1 MVASLPHLFHE
12 FMLLQTLLGGFVQGC
27 IYSLIALGF
36 VLIYRATRQIN
47 FAQGDLLMLGAY
59 LGMQLQ
65 LWGVSW
71 SVALLLSLLLLF
83 LYGSLLQLGIL
94 SSLPRESRISVI
106 LMTLGLGFVL
116 RSLATMIWG
125 PAPLFF
131 PSPYEQ
137 QLFTWQALV
146 ISGAQLGVL
155 IGSLI
160 AWLAVWCLLYRS
172 RIGLGLRA
180 LAQDYWMAQASGVS
194 CKRMEALVWGLS
206 ATLAALGGILLAP
219 LSLVHSELGWL
230 SIKAFAAAVL
240 FGFGN
245 VTGAVFGGLLL
256 GITEQLSAAW
266 FPDIS
271 RDLVSYL
278 ILLFWLWLRGS
289 NRIGSAAIVFSGKS

>member
-1 MVASLPHLFHE
+1 
-12 FMLLQTLLGGFVQGC
+12 MLLQTLLGGLVQGC

-65 LWGVSW
+65 LWGVPW
-71 SVALLLSLLLLF
+71 SGALLLSLLLLF
-83 LYGSLLQLGIL
+83 LCGSLLQLGLL
-94 SSLPRESRISVI
+94 STLPRENPISVI
-106 LMTLGLGFVL
+106 LLTLGLGFVL
-116 RSLATMIWG
+116 RSLATMLWG
-125 PAPLFF
+125 PAPLSF
-131 PSPYEQ
+131 PNPYEQ
-137 QLFTWQALV
+137 QLFTWQVLV
-146 ISGAQLGVL
+146 LSGAQLSVL
-155 IGSLI
+155 MGSMI
-160 AWLAVWCLLYRS
+160 AWFVIWWLLYRS
-172 RIGLGLRA
+172 KVGLGLRA

-194 CKRMEALVWGLS
+194 RKRMEALVWGLS

-219 LSLVHSELGWL
+219 LSLVHPELGWL

-245 VTGAVFGGLLL
+245 VAGAVFGGLLL

-266 FPDIS
+266 FPYVS

-278 ILLFWLWLRGS
+278 ILLLWLWFRGS
-289 NRIGSAAIVFSGKS
+289 NSIGSAAIVFSVKS

>member
-1 MVASLPHLFHE
+1 MI
-12 FMLLQTLLGGFVQGC
+12 LQTLLGGLVQGC

-59 LGMQLQ
+59 LGMELQ
-65 LWGVSW
+65 LWGVPW
-71 SVALLLSLLLLF
+71 SGALLLSLLLLF
-83 LYGSLLQLGIL
+83 LCGSLLQLGLL
-94 SSLPRESRISVI
+94 SPLPRGNPISVI
-106 LMTLGLGFVL
+106 LLTLGLGFVL

-125 PAPLFF
+125 PAPLSF
-131 PSPYEQ
+131 PNPYAQ
-137 QLFTWQALV
+137 QLFAGQVLV
-146 ISGAQLGVL
+146 ISGGQLGVL
-155 IGSLI
+155 MGSLI
-160 AWLAVWCLLYRS
+160 AWLVLWTLLYRS

-180 LAQDYWMAQASGVS
+180 LAQDHWIAQASGVS
-194 CKRMEALVWGLS
+194 RKQMEALVWGLS

-219 LSLVHSELGWL
+219 LSLVHPELGWL

-266 FPDIS
+266 LPDVS

-289 NRIGSAAIVFSGKS
+289 NRIGSAMFVLPGKS

>member
-1 MVASLPHLFHE
+1 
-12 FMLLQTLLGGFVQGC
+12 MLLQTLLGGFVQGC

-65 LWGVSW
+65 VWGVSW

-83 LYGSLLQLGIL
+83 LCGSLLQLGIL
-94 SSLPRESRISVI
+94 SPLPRESRISVI
-106 LMTLGLGFVL
+106 LLTLGLGFVL

-137 QLFTWQALV
+137 LLFTWQALV

-194 CKRMEALVWGLS
+194 CKSMEALVWGLS
-206 ATLAALGGILLAP
+206 ATLAALGGILLAQ
-219 LSLVHSELGWL
+219 LSLVHPELGWL

-245 VTGAVFGGLLL
+245 VSGAVFGGLLL

-289 NRIGSAAIVFSGKS
+289 NRIGSAAIMLSGKS

>member
-1 MVASLPHLFHE
+1 
-12 FMLLQTLLGGFVQGC
+12 MLLQTLLGGFVQGC

-71 SVALLLSLLLLF
+71 PVALLLSLLLLF
-83 LYGSLLQLGIL
+83 LCGSLLQLGIL

-106 LMTLGLGFVL
+106 LLTLGLGFVL

-137 QLFTWQALV
+137 LLFTWQALV

-219 LSLVHSELGWL
+219 LSLVHPELGWL

-289 NRIGSAAIVFSGKS
+289 NRIGSAAIMFSGKS

>member
-1 MVASLPHLFHE
+1 
-12 FMLLQTLLGGFVQGC
+12 MLLQTLLGGLVQGC

-59 LGMQLQ
+59 LGMELQ
-65 LWGVSW
+65 LWGVPW
-71 SVALLLSLLLLF
+71 SGALLLSLLLLF
-83 LYGSLLQLGIL
+83 LCGSLLQLGLL
-94 SSLPRESRISVI
+94 SPLPRGNPISVI
-106 LMTLGLGFVL
+106 LLTLGLGFVL

-125 PAPLFF
+125 PAPLSF
-131 PSPYEQ
+131 PNPYAQ
-137 QLFTWQALV
+137 QLFAGQVLV
-146 ISGAQLGVL
+146 ISGGQLGVL
-155 IGSLI
+155 MGSLI
-160 AWLAVWCLLYRS
+160 AWLALWALLYRS

-180 LAQDYWMAQASGVS
+180 LAQDHWIAQASGVS
-194 CKRMEALVWGLS
+194 RKQMEALVWGLS

-219 LSLVHSELGWL
+219 LSLVHPELGWL

-266 FPDIS
+266 LPDVS

-289 NRIGSAAIVFSGKS
+289 NRIGSATFVLPGKS

>member
-1 MVASLPHLFHE
+1 
-12 FMLLQTLLGGFVQGC
+12 MLLQTLLGGFVQGC

-71 SVALLLSLLLLF
+71 SVALLLGLLLLF
-83 LYGSLLQLGIL
+83 LCGSLLQLGIL
-94 SSLPRESRISVI
+94 SSLPRESRISLI
-106 LMTLGLGFVL
+106 LLTLGLGFVL

-137 QLFTWQALV
+137 LLFTWQALV

-289 NRIGSAAIVFSGKS
+289 NRIGSAAIASSGKS

>member
-1 MVASLPHLFHE
+1 
-12 FMLLQTLLGGFVQGC
+12 MLLQTLLGGLVQGC

-65 LWGVSW
+65 LWGVPW
-71 SVALLLSLLLLF
+71 SGALLLSLLLLF
-83 LYGSLLQLGIL
+83 LCGSLLQLGLL
-94 SSLPRESRISVI
+94 STLPRENPISVI
-106 LMTLGLGFVL
+106 LLTLGLGFVL
-116 RSLATMIWG
+116 RSLATMLWG
-125 PAPLFF
+125 PAPLSF
-131 PSPYEQ
+131 PNPYEQ
-137 QLFTWQALV
+137 QLFTWQVLV
-146 ISGAQLGVL
+146 LSGAQLSVL
-155 IGSLI
+155 MGSLI
-160 AWLAVWCLLYRS
+160 AWLAIWWLLYRS
-172 RIGLGLRA
+172 RIGLGIRA

-194 CKRMEALVWGLS
+194 RKRMEALVWGLS

-219 LSLVHSELGWL
+219 LSLVHPELGWL

-245 VTGAVFGGLLL
+245 VAGAVFGGLLL

-266 FPDIS
+266 FPDVS

-278 ILLFWLWLRGS
+278 ILLLWLWFRGS

>member
-1 MVASLPHLFHE
+1 
-12 FMLLQTLLGGFVQGC
+12 MLLQTLLGGFVQGC

-59 LGMQLQ
+59 FGMQLQ

-71 SVALLLSLLLLF
+71 SIALLLSLLLLF
-83 LYGSLLQLGIL
+83 LCSSLLQLGIL

-137 QLFTWQALV
+137 LLFTWQALV

-219 LSLVHSELGWL
+219 LSLVHPELGWL

-289 NRIGSAAIVFSGKS
+289 NRIGSAAIMFSGKS

>member
-1 MVASLPHLFHE
+1 MASLPHLFHE

-71 SVALLLSLLLLF
+71 SVALLLGLLLLF
-83 LYGSLLQLGIL
+83 LCGSLLQLGIL

-106 LMTLGLGFVL
+106 LLTLGLGFVL

-137 QLFTWQALV
+137 LLFTWQALV

-160 AWLAVWCLLYRS
+160 AWLAIWWLLYRS

-219 LSLVHSELGWL
+219 LSLVHPELGWL

-289 NRIGSAAIVFSGKS
+289 NRIGSAAIASSGKS

>member
-1 MVASLPHLFHE
+1 
-12 FMLLQTLLGGFVQGC
+12 MLLQTLLGGFVQGC

-65 LWGVSW
+65 VWGVSW
-71 SVALLLSLLLLF
+71 PVALLLSLLLLF
-83 LYGSLLQLGIL
+83 LCGSLLQLGIL
-94 SSLPRESRISVI
+94 SPLPRESRISVI
-106 LMTLGLGFVL
+106 LLTLGLGFVL

-137 QLFTWQALV
+137 LLFTWQALV

-194 CKRMEALVWGLS
+194 CKSMEALVWGLS

-219 LSLVHSELGWL
+219 LSLVHPELGWL

-256 GITEQLSAAW
+256 GITEQLSATW

-289 NRIGSAAIVFSGKS
+289 NRIGSAAIMFSGKS

>member
-1 MVASLPHLFHE
+1 
-12 FMLLQTLLGGFVQGC
+12 MLLQTLLGGFVQGC

-65 LWGVSW
+65 VWGVSW

-83 LYGSLLQLGIL
+83 LCGSLLQLGIL
-94 SSLPRESRISVI
+94 SPLPRESRISVI
-106 LMTLGLGFVL
+106 LLTLGLGFVL

-137 QLFTWQALV
+137 LLFTWQELV

-160 AWLAVWCLLYRS
+160 AWLAVWCLLYRI

-219 LSLVHSELGWL
+219 LSLVHPELGWL

-278 ILLFWLWLRGS
+278 VLLFWLWLRGS
-289 NRIGSAAIVFSGKS
+289 NRIGSAAIMFSGKS

>member
-1 MVASLPHLFHE
+1 MI
-12 FMLLQTLLGGFVQGC
+12 LQTLLGGLVQGC

-36 VLIYRATRQIN
+36 VLIHRATRQIN

-59 LGMQLQ
+59 LGMELQ

-71 SVALLLSLLLLF
+71 SGALLLSLLLLF
-83 LYGSLLQLGIL
+83 LCGSLLQLGLL
-94 SSLPRESRISVI
+94 SPLPRGNPISVI
-106 LMTLGLGFVL
+106 LLTLGLGFVL

-125 PAPLFF
+125 PAPLSF
-131 PSPYEQ
+131 PNPYAQ
-137 QLFTWQALV
+137 QLFAGQVLV
-146 ISGAQLGVL
+146 ISGGQLGVL
-155 IGSLI
+155 MGSLI
-160 AWLAVWCLLYRS
+160 AWLALWVLLYRS

-180 LAQDYWMAQASGVS
+180 LAQDHWIAQASGVS
-194 CKRMEALVWGLS
+194 RKQMEALVWGLS

-219 LSLVHSELGWL
+219 LSLVHPELGWL

-266 FPDIS
+266 LPDVS

-278 ILLFWLWLRGS
+278 ILLFWMWLRGS
-289 NRIGSAAIVFSGKS
+289 NRIGLATFVLPGKS

>member
-1 MVASLPHLFHE
+1 
-12 FMLLQTLLGGFVQGC
+12 MLLQTLLGGFVQGC

-71 SVALLLSLLLLF
+71 PVALLLSLLLLF
-83 LYGSLLQLGIL
+83 LCGSLLQLEIL

-106 LMTLGLGFVL
+106 LLTLGLGFVL

-137 QLFTWQALV
+137 LLFTWQALV

-194 CKRMEALVWGLS
+194 CKSMEALVWGLS

-219 LSLVHSELGWL
+219 LSLVHPELGWL

-289 NRIGSAAIVFSGKS
+289 NRIGSAAIMFSGKS

>member
-1 MVASLPHLFHE
+1 
-12 FMLLQTLLGGFVQGC
+12 MLLQTLLGGFVQGC

-71 SVALLLSLLLLF
+71 PVALLLSLLLLF
-83 LYGSLLQLGIL
+83 LCGSLLQLGIL

-106 LMTLGLGFVL
+106 LLTLGLGFVL

-137 QLFTWQALV
+137 LLFTWQALV

-180 LAQDYWMAQASGVS
+180 LAQDYWMSQASGVS

-289 NRIGSAAIVFSGKS
+289 NRIGSAAIAFSGKS

>member
-1 MVASLPHLFHE
+1 
-12 FMLLQTLLGGFVQGC
+12 MLLQTLLGGFVQGC

-71 SVALLLSLLLLF
+71 PVALLLSLLLLF
-83 LYGSLLQLGIL
+83 LCGSLLQLGIL
-94 SSLPRESRISVI
+94 SSLPRESRTSVI
-106 LMTLGLGFVL
+106 LLTLGLGFVL

-137 QLFTWQALV
+137 LLFTWRALV

-180 LAQDYWMAQASGVS
+180 LAQDYWMSQASGVS

-245 VTGAVFGGLLL
+245 VTGAFFGGLLL

-266 FPDIS
+266 LPDIS

-278 ILLFWLWLRGS
+278 ILLFWLWLRGF
-289 NRIGSAAIVFSGKS
+289 NRIGSAAIMFSGKS

>member
-1 MVASLPHLFHE
+1 
-12 FMLLQTLLGGFVQGC
+12 MLLQTLLGGFVQGC

-71 SVALLLSLLLLF
+71 PVALLLSLLLLF
-83 LYGSLLQLGIL
+83 LCGSLLQLGIL
-94 SSLPRESRISVI
+94 SPLPRESRISVI
-106 LMTLGLGFVL
+106 LLTLGLGFVL

-137 QLFTWQALV
+137 LLFTWQALV

-219 LSLVHSELGWL
+219 LSLVHPELGWL

>member
-1 MVASLPHLFHE
+1 
-12 FMLLQTLLGGFVQGC
+12 MLLQTLLGGFVQGC

-65 LWGVSW
+65 LWGFSW

-83 LYGSLLQLGIL
+83 LCGSLLQLGIL
-94 SSLPRESRISVI
+94 SPLPRESRISVI
-106 LMTLGLGFVL
+106 LLTLGLGFVL

-137 QLFTWQALV
+137 LLFTWQALV

-194 CKRMEALVWGLS
+194 CKSMEALVWGLS

-219 LSLVHSELGWL
+219 LSLVHPELGWL

>member
-1 MVASLPHLFHE
+1 MI
-12 FMLLQTLLGGFVQGC
+12 LQTLLGGLVQGC

-36 VLIYRATRQIN
+36 VLIHRATRQIN

-59 LGMQLQ
+59 LGMELQ
-65 LWGVSW
+65 LWGVPW
-71 SVALLLSLLLLF
+71 SGALLLSLMLLF
-83 LYGSLLQLGIL
+83 LCGSLLQLGLL
-94 SSLPRESRISVI
+94 SPLPRGNPISVI
-106 LMTLGLGFVL
+106 LLTLGLGFVL

-125 PAPLFF
+125 PAPLSF
-131 PSPYEQ
+131 PNPYAQ
-137 QLFTWQALV
+137 QLFAGQVLV
-146 ISGAQLGVL
+146 ISGGQLGVL
-155 IGSLI
+155 MGSLI
-160 AWLAVWCLLYRS
+160 AWLALWALLYRS

-180 LAQDYWMAQASGVS
+180 LAQDHWIAQASGVS
-194 CKRMEALVWGLS
+194 RKQMEALVWGLS

-219 LSLVHSELGWL
+219 LSLVHPELGWL

-266 FPDIS
+266 LPDVS

-289 NRIGSAAIVFSGKS
+289 NRIGSATFVLPGKS

>member
-1 MVASLPHLFHE
+1 
-12 FMLLQTLLGGFVQGC
+12 MLLQTLLGGFVQGC

-83 LYGSLLQLGIL
+83 LCGSLLQLGIL

-116 RSLATMIWG
+116 RSLAIMIWG

-137 QLFTWQALV
+137 LLFTWQALV

-160 AWLAVWCLLYRS
+160 AWLAVWWLLYRS
-172 RIGLGLRA
+172 RIGLGFRA

-219 LSLVHSELGWL
+219 LSLVHPELGWL

>member
-1 MVASLPHLFHE
+1 
-12 FMLLQTLLGGFVQGC
+12 MLLQTLLGGFVQGC

-71 SVALLLSLLLLF
+71 SVALLLSLILLF
-83 LYGSLLQLGIL
+83 LCGSLLQVGIL
-94 SSLPRESRISVI
+94 SSLPRESRILVI
-106 LMTLGLGFVL
+106 LLTLGLGFVL

-155 IGSLI
+155 IGSMI
-160 AWLAVWCLLYRS
+160 AWLATWWLLYRS

-219 LSLVHSELGWL
+219 LSLVHPESGWL

-289 NRIGSAAIVFSGKS
+289 NRIGSAAIAFSGKS

>member
-1 MVASLPHLFHE
+1 
-12 FMLLQTLLGGFVQGC
+12 MLLQTLLGGFVQGC

-36 VLIYRATRQIN
+36 ILIYRATRQIN

-59 LGMQLQ
+59 LGMELQ
-65 LWGVSW
+65 LWGIPW
-71 SVALLLSLLLLF
+71 SGALLLSLLLLF
-83 LYGSLLQLGIL
+83 LCGSLLQLGLL
-94 SSLPRESRISVI
+94 SPLPRENPISVI
-106 LMTLGLGFVL
+106 LLTLGLGFVL

-125 PAPLFF
+125 PAPLSF
-131 PSPYEQ
+131 PNPYAQ
-137 QLFTWQALV
+137 QLFVWQVLV

-155 IGSLI
+155 MGSLI
-160 AWLAVWCLLYRS
+160 AWLALWELLYRS

-180 LAQDYWMAQASGVS
+180 LAQDHWIAQASGVS
-194 CKRMEALVWGLS
+194 RKQMEALVWGLS

-219 LSLVHSELGWL
+219 LSLVHPELGWL

-266 FPDIS
+266 LPDVS

-289 NRIGSAAIVFSGKS
+289 NRIGSGTFVLPGKS

>member
-1 MVASLPHLFHE
+1 MPHLFHE

-65 LWGVSW
+65 VWGVSW
-71 SVALLLSLLLLF
+71 PVALLLSLLLLF
-83 LYGSLLQLGIL
+83 LCGSLLQLGIL
-94 SSLPRESRISVI
+94 SPLPRESRISVI
-106 LMTLGLGFVL
+106 LLTLGLGFVL

-137 QLFTWQALV
+137 LLFTWQALV

-194 CKRMEALVWGLS
+194 CKSMEALVWGLS

-219 LSLVHSELGWL
+219 LSLVHPELGWL

-245 VTGAVFGGLLL
+245 VSGAVFGGLLL

-289 NRIGSAAIVFSGKS
+289 NRIGSAAIMFSGKS

>member
-1 MVASLPHLFHE
+1 MI
-12 FMLLQTLLGGFVQGC
+12 LQTLLGGLVQGC

-59 LGMQLQ
+59 LGMELQ
-65 LWGVSW
+65 LWGVPW
-71 SVALLLSLLLLF
+71 SGALLLSLLLLF
-83 LYGSLLQLGIL
+83 LCGSLLQLGLL
-94 SSLPRESRISVI
+94 SSLPRENPISVI
-106 LMTLGLGFVL
+106 LLTLGLGFVL

-125 PAPLFF
+125 PAPLSF
-131 PSPYEQ
+131 PNPYAQ
-137 QLFTWQALV
+137 QLFVWQVLV

-155 IGSLI
+155 MGSLI
-160 AWLAVWCLLYRS
+160 AWLALWELLYRS

-180 LAQDYWMAQASGVS
+180 LAQDHWIAQASGVS
-194 CKRMEALVWGLS
+194 RKQMEALVWGLS

-219 LSLVHSELGWL
+219 LALVHPELGWL

-266 FPDIS
+266 LPDVS

-289 NRIGSAAIVFSGKS
+289 NRIGSAMFVLPGKS

>member
-1 MVASLPHLFHE
+1 
-12 FMLLQTLLGGFVQGC
+12 MLLQTLLGGFVQGC

-65 LWGVSW
+65 VWGVSW

-83 LYGSLLQLGIL
+83 LCGSLLQLGIL
-94 SSLPRESRISVI
+94 YPLPRESRISVI
-106 LMTLGLGFVL
+106 LLTLGLGFVL

-137 QLFTWQALV
+137 LLFTWQALV

-194 CKRMEALVWGLS
+194 CKSMEALVWGLS

-219 LSLVHSELGWL
+219 LSLVHPELGWL

-289 NRIGSAAIVFSGKS
+289 NRIGSAAIMFSGKS

>member
-1 MVASLPHLFHE
+1 
-12 FMLLQTLLGGFVQGC
+12 MLLQTLLGGFVQGC

-65 LWGVSW
+65 LWGFSW
-71 SVALLLSLLLLF
+71 SVALLLGLLLLF
-83 LYGSLLQLGIL
+83 LCGSLLKLGIL

-106 LMTLGLGFVL
+106 LLTLGLGFVL

-137 QLFTWQALV
+137 LLFTWQALV
-146 ISGAQLGVL
+146 ISGAQLGIL

-194 CKRMEALVWGLS
+194 CKRMEAL
-206 ATLAALGGILLAP
+206 
-219 LSLVHSELGWL
+219 
-230 SIKAFAAAVL
+230 
-240 FGFGN
+240 
-245 VTGAVFGGLLL
+245 
-256 GITEQLSAAW
+256 
-266 FPDIS
+266 
-271 RDLVSYL
+271 
-278 ILLFWLWLRGS
+278 
-289 NRIGSAAIVFSGKS
+289 

>member
-1 MVASLPHLFHE
+1 MI
-12 FMLLQTLLGGFVQGC
+12 LQTLLGGLVQGC

-59 LGMQLQ
+59 LGMELQ
-65 LWGVSW
+65 LWGVPW
-71 SVALLLSLLLLF
+71 SGALLLSLLLLF
-83 LYGSLLQLGIL
+83 LCGSLLQLGLL
-94 SSLPRESRISVI
+94 SPLPRGNPISVI
-106 LMTLGLGFVL
+106 LLTLGLGFVL

-125 PAPLFF
+125 PAPLSF
-131 PSPYEQ
+131 PNPYAQ
-137 QLFTWQALV
+137 QLFAGQVLV
-146 ISGAQLGVL
+146 ISGGQLGVL
-155 IGSLI
+155 MGSLI
-160 AWLAVWCLLYRS
+160 AWLALWALLYRS

-180 LAQDYWMAQASGVS
+180 LAQDHWIAQASGVS
-194 CKRMEALVWGLS
+194 RKQMEALVWGLS

-219 LSLVHSELGWL
+219 LSLVHPELGWL

-266 FPDIS
+266 LPDVS

-278 ILLFWLWLRGS
+278 ILLFWMWLRGS
-289 NRIGSAAIVFSGKS
+289 NRIGLATFVLPGKS

>member
-1 MVASLPHLFHE
+1 
-12 FMLLQTLLGGFVQGC
+12 MLLQTLLGGFVQGC

-71 SVALLLSLLLLF
+71 SVALLLSMLLLF
-83 LYGSLLQLGIL
+83 LCGSLLQLGIL

-106 LMTLGLGFVL
+106 LLTLGLGFVL

-137 QLFTWQALV
+137 LLFTWQALV

-219 LSLVHSELGWL
+219 LSLVHPELGWL

-256 GITEQLSAAW
+256 GITEQFSATW

-289 NRIGSAAIVFSGKS
+289 NRIGSAAIMFSGKS

>member
-1 MVASLPHLFHE
+1 
-12 FMLLQTLLGGFVQGC
+12 MLLQTLLGGFVQGC

-71 SVALLLSLLLLF
+71 PVALLLSLLLLF
-83 LYGSLLQLGIL
+83 LCGSLLQLGIL
-94 SSLPRESRISVI
+94 SPLPRESRISVI
-106 LMTLGLGFVL
+106 LLTLGLGFVL

-137 QLFTWQALV
+137 LLFTWQALV

-160 AWLAVWCLLYRS
+160 AWLAIWCLLYRS

-194 CKRMEALVWGLS
+194 CKSMEALVWGLS

-219 LSLVHSELGWL
+219 LSLVHPELGWL

-289 NRIGSAAIVFSGKS
+289 NRVGSAAIMFSGKS

>member
-1 MVASLPHLFHE
+1 MASLPHLFHE

-83 LYGSLLQLGIL
+83 LCGSLLQLGIL
-94 SSLPRESRISVI
+94 SSLARESRISVI
-106 LMTLGLGFVL
+106 LMTLGFGFVL

-137 QLFTWQALV
+137 LLFTWQALV
-146 ISGAQLGVL
+146 ISGAQLGIL

-180 LAQDYWMAQASGVS
+180 LAQNYWMAQASGVS
-194 CKRMEALVWGLS
+194 CKSMEALVWGLS

-219 LSLVHSELGWL
+219 LSLVHPELGWL

-289 NRIGSAAIVFSGKS
+289 NRIGSAAIASSGKS

>member
-1 MVASLPHLFHE
+1 
-12 FMLLQTLLGGFVQGC
+12 MLLQTLLGGFVQGC

-71 SVALLLSLLLLF
+71 PVALLLSMLLLF
-83 LYGSLLQLGIL
+83 LCGSLLQLGIL

-106 LMTLGLGFVL
+106 LLTLGLGFVL

-137 QLFTWQALV
+137 LLFTWQALV

-289 NRIGSAAIVFSGKS
+289 NRIGSAAIMFSGKS

>member
-1 MVASLPHLFHE
+1 MASLPHLFHE

-131 PSPYEQ
+131 PSPCEQ

-146 ISGAQLGVL
+146 ISGAQFGIL

-180 LAQDYWMAQASGVS
+180 LAQDYWMSQASGVS

-289 NRIGSAAIVFSGKS
+289 NRIVSAAIASSGKS

>member
-1 MVASLPHLFHE
+1 
-12 FMLLQTLLGGFVQGC
+12 
-27 IYSLIALGF
+27 LGF

-65 LWGVSW
+65 LWGVPW
-71 SVALLLSLLLLF
+71 SGALLLSLLLLF
-83 LYGSLLQLGIL
+83 LCGSLLQLGLL
-94 SSLPRESRISVI
+94 SPLPRENPISVI
-106 LMTLGLGFVL
+106 LLTLGLGFVL
-116 RSLATMIWG
+116 RSLATMLWG
-125 PAPLFF
+125 PAPLSF
-131 PSPYEQ
+131 PNPYEQ
-137 QLFTWQALV
+137 QLFTWQVLV
-146 ISGAQLGVL
+146 LSGAQLSVL
-155 IGSLI
+155 MGSLI
-160 AWLAVWCLLYRS
+160 ACLAIWWLLYRS

-194 CKRMEALVWGLS
+194 RKRMEALVWGLS

-219 LSLVHSELGWL
+219 LSLVHPELGWL

-245 VTGAVFGGLLL
+245 VAGAVFGGLLL

-266 FPDIS
+266 FPDVS

-278 ILLFWLWLRGS
+278 ILLLWLWFRGS

>member
-1 MVASLPHLFHE
+1 
-12 FMLLQTLLGGFVQGC
+12 MLLQTLLGGFVQGC

-71 SVALLLSLLLLF
+71 SVALLLSLILLF
-83 LYGSLLQLGIL
+83 LCGSLLQVGIL

-106 LMTLGLGFVL
+106 LLTLGLGFVL

-172 RIGLGLRA
+172 RLGLGLRA

-289 NRIGSAAIVFSGKS
+289 NRIGSAAIMFSGKS

>member
-1 MVASLPHLFHE
+1 
-12 FMLLQTLLGGFVQGC
+12 MLLQTLLGGFVQGC

-137 QLFTWQALV
+137 LLFTWQALV

-172 RIGLGLRA
+172 RLGLGLRA
-180 LAQDYWMAQASGVS
+180 LAQDYWMTQASGVS

-289 NRIGSAAIVFSGKS
+289 NRIGSAAIASSGKS

>member
-1 MVASLPHLFHE
+1 MI
-12 FMLLQTLLGGFVQGC
+12 LQTLLGGLVQGC

-59 LGMQLQ
+59 LGMELQ
-65 LWGVSW
+65 LWGVPW
-71 SVALLLSLLLLF
+71 SGALLLSLLLLF
-83 LYGSLLQLGIL
+83 LCGSLLQLGLL
-94 SSLPRESRISVI
+94 SPLPRGNPISVI
-106 LMTLGLGFVL
+106 LLTLGLGFVL

-125 PAPLFF
+125 PAPLSF
-131 PSPYEQ
+131 PNPYAQ
-137 QLFTWQALV
+137 QLFAGQVLV
-146 ISGAQLGVL
+146 ISGGQLGVL
-155 IGSLI
+155 MGSLI
-160 AWLAVWCLLYRS
+160 AWLALWALLYRS

-180 LAQDYWMAQASGVS
+180 LAQDHWIAQASGVS
-194 CKRMEALVWGLS
+194 RKQMEALVWGLS

-219 LSLVHSELGWL
+219 LSLVHPELGWL

-245 VTGAVFGGLLL
+245 VTGAVFGGLVL

-266 FPDIS
+266 LPDVS

-289 NRIGSAAIVFSGKS
+289 NRIGSATFVLPGKS

>member
-1 MVASLPHLFHE
+1 
-12 FMLLQTLLGGFVQGC
+12 MLLQTLLGGFVQGC

-71 SVALLLSLLLLF
+71 PVALLLSLLLLF
-83 LYGSLLQLGIL
+83 LCGSLLQLEIL

-106 LMTLGLGFVL
+106 LLTLGLGFVL

-137 QLFTWQALV
+137 LLFTWQALV

-289 NRIGSAAIVFSGKS
+289 SRIGSAAIASSGKS